1 MHNAIFFCHLFH
13 MRALQNL
20 QKAKLKLL
28 GTKCINII
36 EGPVKAV
43 IILVRKTSDQIQ
55 MLVNILKTVDAF
67 YNPCQLRKI
76 HSPVDSTNSV
86 RICGLYTDF
95 QLDQPGRM
103 VLISSSSF
111 SLNRSAEIS
120 KWKLVIPLSWSFM
133 YCQMVIA

>member
-1 MHNAIFFCHLFH
+1 

-43 IILVRKTSDQIQ
+43 IILIRKTSDQIQ
-55 MLVNILKTVDAF
+55 MLVDILKTVDAF
-67 YNPCQLRKI
+67 YNPCQLRKSI
-76 HSPVDSTNSV
+76 VLWIARIVSGFVDCTPISSWISPD
-86 RICGLYTDF
+86 
-95 QLDQPGRM
+95 RM

-120 KWKLVIPLSWSFM
+120 KWNW
-133 YCQMVIA
+133 

>member
-1 MHNAIFFCHLFH
+1 

-55 MLVNILKTVDAF
+55 MLVNILKI
-67 YNPCQLRKI
+67 YG
-76 HSPVDSTNSV
+76 
-86 RICGLYTDF
+86 CGL
-95 QLDQPGRM
+95 Q
-103 VLISSSSF
+103 
-111 SLNRSAEIS
+111 SLPASEN
-120 KWKLVIPLSWSFM
+120 P
-133 YCQMVIA
+133 

>member
-1 MHNAIFFCHLFH
+1 

-20 QKAKLKLL
+20 QKSKLKLL

-43 IILVRKTSDQIQ
+43 IILIRKTSDQIQ
-55 MLVNILKTVDAF
+55 MLVNILKTMDAV

-120 KWKLVIPLSWSFM
+120 KWKLVIPLS
-133 YCQMVIA
+133 